1 MKTSSTILLAL
12 LLAYPFGTVRSDGTI
27 ATRAYTNRQVSERL
41 GAAVFLRG
49 TAPQIQTLSRWL
61 DQIACI
67 PKGAGTLDA
76 IAQSGHRLL
85 ILHNAHC
92 VLSAGR
98 TTAPMSMNLINGNGE
113 SVEIRFNAEIPDGGS
128 HMVYDGKGRL
138 IEYTATQNL
147 YHELAHAAHKMNGT
161 WRYFDSEKQ
170 AIEEENIFR
179 SEQAAMQG
187 RKPQARF
194 RKSGVMISD
203 VGNTIAVSEWFGPS
217 ILETG
222 WSVPADPKVSSAGV
236 LP

>member
-1 MKTSSTILLAL
+1 
-12 LLAYPFGTVRSDGTI
+12 
-27 ATRAYTNRQVSERL
+27 
-41 GAAVFLRG
+41 
-49 TAPQIQTLSRWL
+49 
-61 DQIACI
+61 
-67 PKGAGTLDA
+67 
-76 IAQSGHRLL
+76 
-85 ILHNAHC
+85 
-92 VLSAGR
+92 
-98 TTAPMSMNLINGNGE
+98 MSMNLINGNGE

-138 IEYTATQNL
+138 IEYTAVQNL

-187 RKPQARF
+187 RKPKARF

-203 VGNTIAVSEWFGPS
+203 VGNTIAMSEWFGPS

-222 WSVPADPKVSSAGV
+222 RNTPADPKVSSAGV